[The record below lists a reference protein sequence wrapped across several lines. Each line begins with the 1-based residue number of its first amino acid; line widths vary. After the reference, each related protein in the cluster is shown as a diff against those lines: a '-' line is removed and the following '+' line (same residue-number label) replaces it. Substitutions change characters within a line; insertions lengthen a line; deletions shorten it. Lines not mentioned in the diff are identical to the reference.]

1 MEEDNKTRVGCKWLL
16 NEDEELIKEIQDKKS
31 YEEIAI
37 NHKRNIKG
45 IILRVIHKVIYNEYK
60 NNNKSIDDLSITYN
74 IDKFLIE
81 KQINKL
87 ELNNSIDN
95 SIKNNRNSD
104 KNNDKNSLKNI
115 EKRLEDIEK
124 KLDFI
129 LFIIK

>member
-1 MEEDNKTRVGCKWLL
+1 MEEDNKARVGCKWTLS
-16 NEDEELIKEIQDKKS
+16 EDEELIKKIQDKKS

-74 IDKFLIE
+74 IEKNLIQKE
-81 KQINKL
+81 INKL
-87 ELNNSIDN
+87 EINNSI
-95 SIKNNRNSD
+95 ILNRNNKD
-104 KNNDKNSLKNI
+104 NDDNKILIKNI
-115 EKRLEDIEK
+115 ENRLEDIEK

-129 LFIIK
+129 LYIIR

>member
-1 MEEDNKTRVGCKWLL
+1 MDEDNKTRVGCKWLL

-87 ELNNSIDN
+87 EVNN
-95 SIKNNRNSD
+95 SIKNNKND